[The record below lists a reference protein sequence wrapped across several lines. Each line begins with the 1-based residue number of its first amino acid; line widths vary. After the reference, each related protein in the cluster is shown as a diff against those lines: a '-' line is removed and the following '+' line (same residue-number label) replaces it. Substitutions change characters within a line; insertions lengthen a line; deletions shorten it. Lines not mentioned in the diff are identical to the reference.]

1 MAVSRERF
9 DYTQWRRR
17 GLPDLPIDELAKL
30 ANVEAEKNTRL
41 LSGK

>member
-17 GLPDLPIDELAKL
+17 GLPDLPIDELANL
-30 ANVEAEKNTRL
+30 ANVEAGKNTHF